1 MSVVISQEEIE
12 IELGKYLAAMDGVP
26 AIAWQNKDIDPARP
40 FLATDH
46 VPGSRTDPTLDG
58 EGETVTGQFMVYVV
72 IERGKFTKAA
82 NALADKVLQRFKY
95 GTLISLS
102 IGGILIVKPPEVLT
116 GYRDGPDWRVPVRID
131 YEIQI

>member
-12 IELGKYLAAMDGVP
+12 TELGKYLAGMTGAP
-26 AIAWQNKDIDPARP
+26 EIAWQNRDANPTRP
-40 FLATDH
+40 FFAADH
-46 VPGSRTDPTLDG
+46 IPGSRTDPTLDG
-58 EGETVTGQFMVYVV
+58 TGETVTGQFMVYVV
-72 IERGKFTKAA
+72 VERGKFTKPA
-82 NALADKVLQRFKY
+82 NALADSVMQRFKY

-131 YEIQI
+131 YEIQT